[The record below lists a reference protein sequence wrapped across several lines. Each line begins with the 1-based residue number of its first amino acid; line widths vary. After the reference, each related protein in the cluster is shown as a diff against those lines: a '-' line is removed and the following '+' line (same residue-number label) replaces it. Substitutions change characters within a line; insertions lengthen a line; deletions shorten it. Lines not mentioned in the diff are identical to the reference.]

1 MTTITQTPAVTKLKA
16 FLARSSNRHLALSLT
31 LAVTG
36 TSDDARQLASIDRY
50 IREEARKRV
59 GAEANAASDAEQA
72 EFNARHGIRE
82 GMTDAELDAIF
93 DGLTDEQFAETHG
106 EWWHLVNA
114 LNAR

>member
-1 MTTITQTPAVTKLKA
+1 MTTTTETPAVTKLKA
-16 FLARSSNRHLALSLT
+16 FLALSSNKHLALSLN

-36 TSDDARQLASIDRY
+36 TSDAARHLASIDRY

-59 GAEANAASDAEQA
+59 GAEANAAADAEQA
-72 EFNARHGIRE
+72 AFNARYGIRE
-82 GMTDAELDAIF
+82 DMTDAELDAIF